1 MRKPSR
7 QLQEIF
13 FFFTVDLQLPVQVIS
28 MCCMFS
34 ISKWPFNIYH
44 FSVSC
49 QGRRCS
55 WLYALGLCVS
65 TRVWPKHIIMQHLLG
80 QRSSNVWPVTH
91 DGAVWLKKNGS
102 GMKWKCLDSQSFS
115 DKRLKDYQV
124 YDWFHRAAS
133 NHPITWGHC
142 RILRLSPFP
151 PPQGQTHIYPLSV
164 VSGRRVFHAHF
175 VLTQSIPNPISN
187 SSSKILPS
195 IKCTHVGPRCLTV
208 VSQTAF
214 ACWCGMKSLCSI
226 QDKDL

>member
-1 MRKPSR
+1 
-7 QLQEIF
+7 
-13 FFFTVDLQLPVQVIS
+13 
-28 MCCMFS
+28 MCRMFS

-55 WLYALGLCVS
+55 WLYALGLCVRACVCVCGQS
-65 TRVWPKHIIMQHLLG
+65 TSLCNTCWGKEVVMCGLSLMMGPFGWKRMALG
-80 QRSSNVWPVTH
+80 WSENVSTVNHSLISAWRIT
-91 DGAVWLKKNGS
+91 
-102 GMKWKCLDSQSFS
+102 KCMTDFTE
-115 DKRLKDYQV
+115 RL
-124 YDWFHRAAS
+124 
-133 NHPITWGHC
+133 PITPLHEDTV
-142 RILRLSPFP
+142 ILCSSLPF